1 MKPTF
6 SIIIILFLALVLSFP
21 ACKSKQADSSTKKYE
36 LRVKPSSSQVA
47 LLFNPKAGYGTP
59 LKVALPSWMDC
70 EDTEVKGGLSRCTE
84 QKLSAFLSQNFNSPK
99 EALNKNIEGIS
110 KIKILLDKEGNV
122 TDLKTIGILGSG
134 IDTELLRISE
144 SIPQW
149 NPANINQE
157 QDMAASIEL
166 ELFVD
171 VVLR

>member
-1 MKPTF
+1 MKPIF
-6 SIIIILFLALVLSFP
+6 PYIAILFPILIFSLS

-36 LRVKPSSSQVA
+36 LRVKPYSSQVA

-70 EDTEVKGGLSRCTE
+70 EDAEIKGGLSRCTE
-84 QKLSAFLSQNFNSPK
+84 QKLSEFLSQNFNSPK
-99 EALNKNIEGIS
+99 EALDKNIEGIS
-110 KIKILLDKEGNV
+110 KIKILLDKEGKV
-122 TDLKTIGILGSG
+122 TELKTIGILGSG
-134 IDTELLRISE
+134 IDTELLRLSE

-171 VVLR
+171 MVLR